1 MTTETLVA
9 TEEEV
14 QPEVTEVTE
23 VTEEEVTEEEVQPE
37 VTVSFT
43 DLEEERSDL
52 LSKLEVASKLYEMVE
67 EMQPLALPLVEDSI
81 DKLHEEVTDVEGRM
95 DDWRKKYVIEPAE
108 LEIAQAIREVLVKN
122 SLMNHKV
129 TTRKLRTQW
138 GFSVSIKPL
147 S

>member
-23 VTEEEVTEEEVQPE
+23 VTEEEVTEEE